1 MSELKD
7 KLIEKILPHVRF
19 QSRDIAHQLI
29 VDLCTA
35 TGLTPE
41 ILEQIADGRGVV
53 VPSKRGN
60 SETIELVSYYDND
73 QLSYVDV
80 SVLSIQLNRPV
91 VKS

>member
-41 ILEQIADGRGVV
+41 ILEQIASGEAIV
-53 VPSKRGN
+53 VPADSHPYLH
-60 SETIELVSYYDND
+60 TV
-73 QLSYVDV
+73 
-80 SVLSIQLNRPV
+80 QLNRPV